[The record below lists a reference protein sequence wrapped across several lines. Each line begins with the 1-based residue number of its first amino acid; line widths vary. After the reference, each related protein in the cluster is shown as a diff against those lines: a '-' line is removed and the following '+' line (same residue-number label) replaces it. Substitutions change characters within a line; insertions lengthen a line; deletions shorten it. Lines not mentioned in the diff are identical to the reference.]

1 MNLRPRPPDD
11 LDINLTP
18 LIDVVFL
25 LLIFFMVS
33 TTFKDD
39 ARLRINLPEADGQ
52 AVSAEEPRMLEIVID
67 SVGRFYVDDRAVTD
81 REIETLKRAMTEA
94 LGENKALPVLVKADA
109 QTPHQA
115 VMRVLDA
122 AGQLNL
128 VQVSFAASRP
138 EEQP

>member
-1 MNLRPRPPDD
+1 
-11 LDINLTP
+11 
-18 LIDVVFL
+18 
-25 LLIFFMVS
+25 
-33 TTFKDD
+33 
-39 ARLRINLPEADGQ
+39 
-52 AVSAEEPRMLEIVID
+52 MLEIVID
-67 SVGRFYVDDRAVTD
+67 SAGRFYVDDRAVTD